1 MHSKAP
7 RLRSRRHQT
16 RLLAFPV
23 PQEAEEETG
32 ETIGDQNP
40 RDVLGLVRIGDDG
53 RKGKVKD
60 IGELGEFDITGNTKI
75 NLGDEPAE
83 GAL

>member
-1 MHSKAP
+1 V
-7 RLRSRRHQT
+7 LYLNSRQHQT
-16 RLLAFPV
+16 LSLVFLLV
-23 PQEAEEETG
+23 PQAVEEET
-32 ETIGDQNP
+32 EDTVRNQDP
-40 RDVLGLVRIGDDG
+40 RDALGFARIGDDG

-60 IGELGEFDITGNTKI
+60 TGELGEYDTIGNTKI